1 MRLALGF
8 TLIELMVVLAI
19 IAILTAIGYPSY
31 QSYIQRGVR
40 SQGQQFLMDLA
51 QREEQYFLDNRSYA
65 PGWVAGTV
73 PLAGQIALDMPTQVT
88 ANYTLVQPLCQNPCQ
103 TFALELDVIAG
114 SMMSQSKDV
123 TGATAT
129 DGNLIVN
136 NLQQRW
142 RELDGNHAYNAKAS
156 SNSVGDCKWEDSHC
170 VPG

>member
-1 MRLALGF
+1 MRRAPGF
-8 TLIELMVVLAI
+8 TLVELMIVLVI
-19 IAILTAIGYPSY
+19 IGILTAVGFPAY

-51 QREEQYFLDNRSYA
+51 QRQEQYYLDNRAYA

-73 PLAGQIALDMPTQVT
+73 PGPGQIALDMQTQVT
-88 ANYTLVQPLCQNPCQ
+88 ANYTLVQPLCQAPCQ
-103 TFALELDVIAG
+103 TFTLELDVIAG

-123 TGATAT
+123 SGNANT
-129 DGNLIVN
+129 DGNLIIN

-142 RELDGNHAYNAKAS
+142 REVDNNHIYNAKPTNNAA
-156 SNSVGDCKWEDSHC
+156 GDCKWEDSHC

>member
-1 MRLALGF
+1 MRRAPGF
-8 TLIELMVVLAI
+8 TLVELMIVLAI

-40 SQGQQFLMDLA
+40 SQAQQFLMDLA
-51 QREEQYFLDNRSYA
+51 QRQEQYYLDNRSYA

-73 PLAGQIALDMPTQVT
+73 PGPGQIALDMQTQVT

-103 TFALELDVIAG
+103 TYALELDVIGG

-123 TGATAT
+123 AGNAAT
-129 DGNLIVN
+129 DGNLIIN

-142 RELDGNHAYNAKAS
+142 REVDANHTYNAKPT
-156 SNSVGDCKWEDSHC
+156 SNAAGDCKWEDSHC